1 MMVSSS
7 EVHLSVSSGLEQRTS
22 LINFQHRQK
31 SLLWNLHPAD
41 LLHSLLAFLLF
52 LEQFA
57 LARDVAAVTL
67 RDHVLAHRFHGFA
80 GDYFC
85 ADGRLDRHFEKL
97 TRDQFLHLRGE
108 GSALRGGGVAM
119 QNERQ
124 RIDRLASHQ
133 HVELDQIALPITR
146 QVIVERSIS
155 TRS

>member
-7 EVHLSVSSGLEQRTS
+7 EVYLSVSSGLEQRTS
-22 LINFQHRQK
+22 LINLQHCQK
-31 SLLWNLHPAD
+31 SFLRNLYAAD
-41 LLHSLLAFLLF
+41 LLHPLLSLFLF
-52 LEQFA
+52 LEQLA

-67 RDHVLAHRFHGFA
+67 RDHVLAHRFYGFA
-80 GDYFC
+80 GNDFR

-97 TRDQFLHLRGE
+97 TRDQFLHLRGQ

-146 QVIVERSIS
+146 QVIVERS
-155 TRS
+155 